1 MPLSNGKRVKAMAEQ
16 TLVLKTIHRIYRVKI
31 GSLDLVIESDIPLLI
46 GKYSSDVW
54 RWARQHLAK
63 VYNGDFLPIE
73 LR

>member
-1 MPLSNGKRVKAMAEQ
+1 MAEQ
-16 TLVLKTIHRIYRVKI
+16 ILVLKTPTHVYRVKI
-31 GSLDLVIESDIPLLI
+31 GPLDLVIESELPVLL
-46 GKYSSDVW
+46 GKYSGDVW